1 VRAGALRTLVVMTG
15 VQGRRDP
22 TSLALLAISRR
33 ECDRFRHR
41 NLRQPGRKR
50 RVHAVEL
57 RPWIGGLLLPGPACH
72 QPFDALAL
80 SGESEAVRAAVD
92 CARCLSGP
100 DLYVPPVP
108 LDGGQLPLEFE
119 PDADT

>member
-1 VRAGALRTLVVMTG
+1 MAGVE
-15 VQGRRDP
+15 GRRDP

-41 NLRQPGRKR
+41 NLRRPGRGR

-57 RPWIGGLLLPGPACH
+57 RPWIGGLWLPGPACH

-80 SGESEAVRAAVD
+80 AGASEAVRAAVD
-92 CARCLSGP
+92 CVRCLSGGP
-100 DLYVPPVP
+100 DLYGALVPV
-108 LDGGQLPLEFE
+108 DGGQLPLEFE
-119 PDADT
+119 RA